1 MNSIVVNRLLGLLAW
16 GGVLVAGLLT
26 VSHWTGRPL
35 VCGESGGCEAV
46 AAHSSSVWFGLPVAV
61 YGLAA
66 YLVLAALALVRAMVP
81 DPSAGVAA
89 KLGFG
94 ISGAGTMA
102 SLYLT
107 YVSVFVIGAVCPWC
121 LASAGIMVV
130 TFVLHGVLA
139 SMDARPSATGLV
151 DMLIAAVGCVVA
163 IGGIGIAMGGSP
175 ARSVSSEITAESLA
189 PKPEYWKGDLDA
201 KVKIVEYADV
211 FCPACRTGHPQVT
224 EMFTQAK
231 GRIRW
236 AFRGYPLFEIQGHEM
251 SLPAT
256 MASEVAAE
264 SGRFWAFLDAA
275 FSEDVANMKTFEQI
289 AQIVTR
295 VGGDGEG
302 FLRRI
307 NAKDDGLLT
316 IVDEDKRRAQ
326 RLGVDGTPMYIVFAE
341 GQKTMIAPGV
351 DALRRLLD
359 KPEYA
364 RLWRTDGG

>member
-1 MNSIVVNRLLGLLAW
+1 MVNRLLGLLAW
-16 GGVLVAGLLT
+16 AGVFVAGMLT

-35 VCGESGGCEAV
+35 MCGDSGGCESV
-46 AAHSSSVWFGLPVAV
+46 AAHASSVWLGLPVAV
-61 YGLAA
+61 YGLGA
-66 YLVLAALALVRAMVP
+66 YLVLAALALARALFP
-81 DPSAGVAA
+81 AEAAGTAA
-89 KLGFG
+89 KIGFA
-94 ISGAGTMA
+94 ISGAGTLA

-107 YVSVFVIGAVCPWC
+107 YVSVVEIGALCPWC

-130 TFVLHGVLA
+130 TLILHGALA
-139 SMDARPSATGLV
+139 SMDAKPSGASFV
-151 DMLIAAVGCVVA
+151 DKLIAAVGCVIA
-163 IGGIGIAMGGSP
+163 IGGIGVAIGGSP

-201 KVKIVEYADV
+201 KVQIVEYADV

-236 AFRGYPLFEIQGHEM
+236 AFRGYPLYDLQGHEM

-275 FSEDVANMKTFEQI
+275 FSEDVANLKSFDQI
-289 AQIVTR
+289 AQVVTR
-295 VGGDGEG
+295 VGADGEA

-307 NAKDDGLLT
+307 QAKDDALLT
-316 IVDEDKRRAQ
+316 IVDEDKQRAQ

-351 DALRRLLD
+351 DALRRLLE

-364 RLWRTDGG
+364 RLWRMEGG